1 MENKFMK
8 FWKRFGPYFLI
19 GSGIAIFLT
28 SESWGAGSLFV
39 TLGIILKVEND

>member
-19 GSGIAIFLT
+19 GSGIGLFIT
-28 SESWGAGSLFV
+28 SESWTAGSLFV

>member
-19 GSGIAIFLT
+19 GSGVTLFIT
-28 SESWGAGSLFV
+28 SENWAVGSLFIV
-39 TLGIILKVEND
+39 LGFILMTDND

>member
-1 MENKFMK
+1 MK

-19 GSGIAIFLT
+19 GSGIALFLT